1 MTDGV
6 RTYMTW
12 PKCSDP
18 TYSSHLLLEEPSIE
32 AQLEADWKTLRGE
45 PDDLSIPR
53 LSEEALRKF
62 VLEFLGGAIYTSA
75 DLRRV
80 ENIGIV
86 FLPVLGLFEGRT
98 KEELS
103 QVGVIW
109 EYLSKAMPRSI
120 NGMPIFSSCHL
131 MHIEDWKRAR
141 LAIEREQLRLK
152 NLEV

>member
-1 MTDGV
+1 MVYELG
-6 RTYMTW
+6 MTW

-18 TYSSHLLLEEPSIE
+18 TYSPHLLLEEPSVE
-32 AQLEADWKTLRGE
+32 DQLEASWKVLKGTA
-45 PDDLSIPR
+45 PPSDIPR

-75 DLRRV
+75 DIRRA
-80 ENIGIV
+80 EDIAIV
-86 FLPVLGLFEGRT
+86 FLPVALGLFEGCT

-131 MHIEDWKRAR
+131 MHLEDWKRAG